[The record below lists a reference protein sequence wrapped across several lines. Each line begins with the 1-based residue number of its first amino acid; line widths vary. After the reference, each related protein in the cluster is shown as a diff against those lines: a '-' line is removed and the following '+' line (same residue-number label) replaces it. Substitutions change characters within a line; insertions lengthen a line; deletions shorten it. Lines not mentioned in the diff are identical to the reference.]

1 MVGIERMKN
10 QIFFKRL
17 QFAFQGIKVT
27 WKTEPSFRWQI
38 LCGLGAYG
46 ILFIFHAEP
55 IWWGLFTMVIAMVIG
70 AELFNSALERTL
82 DRVHPDRHPLIGEA
96 KDCAAGAVLVF
107 SFAALG
113 ILVCFLLDYFSK

>member
-1 MVGIERMKN
+1 MKN
-10 QIFFKRL
+10 QAFLKRL
-17 QFAFQGIKVT
+17 GFALNGIKVV
-27 WKTEPSFRWQI
+27 WKTEPSFRWQV

-46 ILFIFHAEP
+46 ILFFFGAGHL
-55 IWWGLFTMVIAMVIG
+55 WWGLFTLVVALVIG

-82 DRVHPDRHPLIGEA
+82 DRLHPDHHPLVGEA

-113 ILVCFLLDYFSK
+113 ILVCFLLNLFFF